1 MLCVCVICVFLSL
14 SLSSNVKMM
23 PAICRLN
30 NSRNFN
36 ANDGF
41 VVVSSVPAQTSNKQ
55 HERNYFH
62 QTEKNWNTER
72 FCIIF
77 VDMMRTSRENS
88 IEQLSSSA
96 SSSKQQRDRKLKLFE
111 AYIPTYRLSQRAEF
125 FSFSIS
131 LCSLD
136 GGPYTYVMN
145 VLSHHR

>member
-1 MLCVCVICVFLSL
+1 MYVWYVFFSISL
-14 SLSSNVKMM
+14 SHLTLKWCLQYVGSIIQEILMLTMVLLLSHRCLHRR
-23 PAICRLN
+23 AIN
-30 NSRNFN
+30 N
-36 ANDGF
+36 
-41 VVVSSVPAQTSNKQ
+41 TSATIFIKLK
-55 HERNYFH
+55 
-62 QTEKNWNTER
+62 KNWNTER